1 MSDEHTAAEAF
12 HLQKQVVEQV
22 ASQRS
27 SWIAL
32 ASCLAGFHAMQGWRA
47 LGIESFNEWLGQ
59 PEISLSRAESYAMI
73 AAWRELVVERDVDPR
88 RLGGLDVSKVAVVLA
103 AIKDGRKS
111 VDDALADCAALSR
124 SDLRAAYQN
133 AEAAEYRV
141 CEACGQRVKLTA
153 AAS

>member
-59 PEISLSRAESYAMI
+59 PEISLSRAEAYAMI
-73 AAWRELVVERDVDPR
+73 SAWRELVVDRDVDPQA
-88 RLGGLDVSKVAVVLA
+88 LEGLDVSKVAVVLA
-103 AIKDGRKS
+103 AIRSGRVS
-111 VDDALADCAALSR
+111 VEDALNDCAVLSR
-124 SDLRAAYQN
+124 SDLRAEYQN
-133 AEAAEYRV
+133 TEAAEYRV

-153 AAS
+153 AQG